1 MRTFLNFNNSLF
13 NSTAHFKSQTI
24 DSQTRSSAYWNRSTA
39 HDEDCGQ
46 EQRTHLIS
54 LLVAKIDLKF
64 VNIWHSSQDHL
75 KTWDFRKKQEDGSC
89 PLKTVASRS
98 KLESWNICI
107 GKLNSGGNFIRR
119 FVIELEPLK
128 SELCSVLYVTS
139 KLSYW
144 RREKVIM
151 FEKINEFVPA
161 PEDSMQYINHLFIT
175 NDISE
180 ETRKKAIVLSSCGA
194 GTYSGL
200 KILQQQRNH
209 RKNPALN

>member
-1 MRTFLNFNNSLF
+1 
-13 NSTAHFKSQTI
+13 
-24 DSQTRSSAYWNRSTA
+24 
-39 HDEDCGQ
+39 
-46 EQRTHLIS
+46 
-54 LLVAKIDLKF
+54 
-64 VNIWHSSQDHL
+64 
-75 KTWDFRKKQEDGSC
+75 
-89 PLKTVASRS
+89 
-98 KLESWNICI
+98 
-107 GKLNSGGNFIRR
+107 
-119 FVIELEPLK
+119 
-128 SELCSVLYVTS
+128 
-139 KLSYW
+139 
-144 RREKVIM
+144 M